1 MTSTTLSFQQVSTF
15 RQQVAV
21 LAVALILPWT
31 AFPQAPMGAA
41 PGIKLTVKEGEG
53 ALNNIRTLRAKEPV
67 VLVTDVA
74 DRPVAGAQVTF
85 LLPDLGA
92 SGIFPNGSTLTVTTG
107 ADGLAVGRGLKPNN
121 VVGQYQIRVVA
132 SYRGQTARAAINQTN
147 AAPQKSGGGGGKTA
161 LILAL
166 LGGAGAAVALG
177 VSRGGGGNSSN
188 PTQPPTTPAGTSITP
203 GGSTFGP
210 PK

>member
-1 MTSTTLSFQQVSTF
+1 MTSTTLSFQQLSTF
-15 RQQVAV
+15 RRHVAVVAV
-21 LAVALILPWT
+21 LLILPWS
-31 AFPQAPMGAA
+31 ALPQTPMGAA
-41 PGIKLTVKEGEG
+41 PGIRLTVREGEG

-67 VLVTDVA
+67 VQVTDA
-74 DRPVAGAQVTF
+74 AGRPLAGAQVTF

-107 ADGLAVGRGLKPNN
+107 ADGMAVGRGLKPNN

-132 SYRGQTARAAINQTN
+132 SYQGQTARAAINQTN
-147 AAPQKSGGGGGKTA
+147 AAPGKSGGSGGRTA

-166 LGGAGAAVALG
+166 IGGAGAAVALG

-188 PTQPPTTPAGTSITP
+188 QTQNSPPGTSITP